1 MVDRVNLQSQYRLP
15 YYVTIS
21 VGGQSLVGQNN
32 VSKCSPDSVMDK

>member
-1 MVDRVNLQSQYRLP
+1 MVDRVNLRSQYRLP